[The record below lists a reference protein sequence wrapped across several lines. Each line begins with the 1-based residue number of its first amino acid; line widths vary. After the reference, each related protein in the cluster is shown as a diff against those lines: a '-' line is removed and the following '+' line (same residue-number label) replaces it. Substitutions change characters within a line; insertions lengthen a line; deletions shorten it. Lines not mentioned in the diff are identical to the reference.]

1 MERISAMGPLATEA
15 NRKVDT
21 VSCVVCSV
29 RTPAN
34 GAFCQWC
41 HAPIEIS
48 QAVTRRG
55 TPPRFLPILGPSA
68 AGKTVYLGLLLDML
82 SKGSGSLRGVP
93 NGPFS
98 LAVQQETIRSLQKR
112 RFPDKTRSEADDWRW
127 VHCEVSPANRPRR
140 ITDIVTPDLAGEAI
154 AMEVD
159 RPGSYPI
166 IGSVVLK
173 SAGIIV
179 LFDSQRAR
187 DNGREEDLFA
197 MKLISYLENT
207 LTSARPRWR
216 KHPMPLAVVYTKCD
230 ACPEATRDP
239 HRFAAATMPGLV
251 QSCSRHFTQSRYF
264 ATGMVGSYA
273 VATDGYG
280 RRSRIP
286 LHVEPH
292 GVLEPL
298 EWVAAQ

>member
-1 MERISAMGPLATEA
+1 MNQVLSEPA
-15 NRKVDT
+15 RKVDNI
-21 VSCVVCSV
+21 VCVVCNV
-29 RTPAN
+29 GTPST
-34 GAFCQWC
+34 GWFCQWC
-41 HAPIEIS
+41 HAPLEIS
-48 QAVTRRG
+48 HAVARRG
-55 TPPRFLPILGPSA
+55 TPARFLPILGPSA

-82 SKGSGSLRGVP
+82 SKGTGTLRGVP

-98 LAVQQETIRSLQKR
+98 LAIQQETIRALQKR

-127 VHCEVSPANRPRR
+127 VHCEVSPANRPRKV
-140 ITDIVTPDLAGEAI
+140 TDIITPDLAGEAI
-154 AMEVD
+154 GMEVD

-166 IGSVVLK
+166 IGSVVTQ
-173 SAGIIV
+173 SAGLIL
-179 LFDSQRAR
+179 LFDSQRAG

-197 MKLISYLENT
+197 MKLVSYLENT
-207 LTSARPRWR
+207 LTAGRPRWR
-216 KHPMPLAVVYTKCD
+216 KLAIPLAVVYTKCD
-230 ACPEATRDP
+230 ACPEAARDP
-239 HRFAAATMPGLV
+239 QKFAAATMPGLV
-251 QSCSRHFTQSRYF
+251 QGCTRHFTRCRFF

-298 EWVAAQ
+298 EWVATQ